1 VAADDLGLGCD
12 VKLNHLARP
21 RVLVPGVAVLAA
33 FATVITV
40 LVIGGNR
47 TALSRNQRW
56 RDDTAYLASELP
68 HGHVGGL
75 LQVRRSAWNAA
86 AARLEAEVPR
96 LTDGQVIVGM
106 ARMVAMLHDDETQ
119 VIPPAGASFPFR
131 LTWVGGKLYLVSV
144 PLAERDL
151 LGAQI
156 LEVGGQS
163 IAQVLS
169 RIGGVID
176 YQDPGLLRDDEA
188 GYLRSFPPLLYW
200 LGVTRSPD
208 WAAFTVR
215 TVDSVRSV
223 IRLSAATHV
232 RAAAL
237 AGIPQP
243 LYLRDQDKPYW
254 LRILGSQRAV
264 YLKYNECL
272 NDNGFQQLAA
282 QALAV
287 LRRQPSYRLIVD
299 LRDNSGGDTGPFTS
313 LIVGLT
319 ADPALHRRDRNF
331 GLVNQYT
338 DSSATLD
345 ANRLSQVPNAVL
357 IGQQPGDPI
366 NEYGNESSFTLP
378 NSGITV
384 IYTTKV
390 VNDPRRRLAA
400 PDIVVA
406 PTIRQVVTGV
416 DPVLDTALNYDLPGP

>member
-1 VAADDLGLGCD
+1 
-12 VKLNHLARP
+12 VKLSRLARP
-21 RVLVPGVAVLAA
+21 RVLVPGIAVLAA
-33 FATVITV
+33 AATVITV
-40 LVIGGNR
+40 LAIGGSR
-47 TALSRNQRW
+47 PALSRNQRW
-56 RDDTAYLASELP
+56 RDDIAYLASELP
-68 HGHVGGL
+68 DEHVGGL
-75 LQVRRSAWNAA
+75 LQVRRPTWNAA
-86 AARLEAEVPR
+86 AARLAAEVPR

-106 ARMVAMLHDDETQ
+106 ARMAAMLHDDETQ
-119 VIPPAGASFPFR
+119 VILPAGASFPFR
-131 LTWVGGKLYLVSV
+131 LTWAGGKLYLVSV

-156 LEVGGQS
+156 LEVGGQPL
-163 IAQVLS
+163 AQVLS
-169 RIGGVID
+169 RIGSVID

-215 TVDSVRSV
+215 AVNGVRSV
-223 IRLSAATHV
+223 IRLSAATRV

-237 AGIPQP
+237 ASIPQP
-243 LYLRDQDKPYW
+243 LYSRDQDKPYW
-254 LRILGSQRAV
+254 LRILSSQHAV

-282 QALAV
+282 QAFAV
-287 LRRQPSYRLIVD
+287 LRQQPSYRLIVD
-299 LRDNSGGDTGPFTS
+299 LRDNSGGDTEPFTS
-313 LIVGLT
+313 LIDGLT
-319 ADPALHRRDRNF
+319 ADPALHRRDRIF

-345 ANRLSQVPNAVL
+345 ANSLSQVPNAVL

-366 NEYGNESSFTLP
+366 DEYGNESSFTLP
-378 NSGITV
+378 HSGLTV

-406 PTIRQVVTGV
+406 PTIRQVLTGV